1 MGHTPWNYAYSPF
14 NTLETTKGLNGGGGG
29 IEVKI
34 LKNKI
39 ACFLDVFTFE
49 KISWKHDGGL
59 CRIIAACKSIF
70 SCISD
75 AGGNETYFPFP
86 S

>member
-1 MGHTPWNYAYSPF
+1 
-14 NTLETTKGLNGGGGG
+14 LETTKGLKGGGGG

-49 KISWKHDGGL
+49 KIS
-59 CRIIAACKSIF
+59 
-70 SCISD
+70 
-75 AGGNETYFPFP
+75 
-86 S
+86 

>member
-1 MGHTPWNYAYSPF
+1 MEA
-14 NTLETTKGLNGGGGG
+14 TKGLKGGGVEGGG

-49 KISWKHDGGL
+49 KISENMM
-59 CRIIAACKSIF
+59 AVF
-70 SCISD
+70 V
-75 AGGNETYFPFP
+75 E
-86 S
+86 